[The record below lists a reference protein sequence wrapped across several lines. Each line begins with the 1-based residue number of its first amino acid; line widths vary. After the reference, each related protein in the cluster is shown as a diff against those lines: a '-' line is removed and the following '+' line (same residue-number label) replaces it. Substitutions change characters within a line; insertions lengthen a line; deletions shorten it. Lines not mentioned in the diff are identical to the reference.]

1 MTGRHVMLVGM
12 MGAGKTTIGAEC
24 ARRLARAFVDTDEL
38 IEATAGRTIAE
49 IFSAEGEAGFR
60 VMERAVV
67 ADVCASP
74 VPLVIAVGGGAML
87 DPENRRLAGT
97 NATVVWLR
105 AGPRELAQRV
115 AAQAAETAEA
125 GGERPLLATADPVAM
140 IERLT
145 SLRADAYDAVADVVV
160 DTDDR
165 SIAAV
170 ADAVL
175 EELARCD
182 A

>member
-12 MGAGKTTIGAEC
+12 MGAGKTTVGAEC
-24 ARRLARAFVDTDEL
+24 ALRLGRTFVDTDEL

-49 IFSAEGEAGFR
+49 IFGSDGETAFR
-60 VMERAVV
+60 AMERVVV

-87 DPENRRLAGT
+87 DPENQRLAGA

-105 AGPRELAQRV
+105 ADPSELAQRV
-115 AAQAAETAEA
+115 AAQDAEA
-125 GGERPLLATADPVAM
+125 GAERPLLATADPVAT

-145 SLRADAYDAVADVVV
+145 SLRADAYAAIADVVV

-165 SIAAV
+165 SIATV
-170 ADAVL
+170 ADTVL

>member
-97 NATVVWLR
+97 KATVVWLR

-115 AAQAAETAEA
+115 AAQAAEA

-145 SLRADAYDAVADVVV
+145 SLRADAYGAIADVVI

-175 EELARCD
+175 EELSRCD

>member
-24 ARRLARAFVDTDEL
+24 ARKLDRGFVDTDEL
-38 IEATAGRTIAE
+38 IETTAGRTIAE
-49 IFSAEGEAGFR
+49 IFGSDGEAAFR
-60 VMERAVV
+60 AMERAAV
-67 ADVCASP
+67 ADVCTSP

-87 DPENRRLAGT
+87 DPENQRLAGT

-105 AGPRELAQRV
+105 ADPRELAQRV
-115 AAQAAETAEA
+115 AAQDVEA
-125 GGERPLLATADPVAM
+125 GAERPLLATADQVAT

-145 SLRADAYDAVADVVV
+145 SLRADAYAAIADVVV

-165 SIAAV
+165 SVATVAAAV
-170 ADAVL
+170 L
-175 EELARCD
+175 KELARCD

>member
-1 MTGRHVMLVGM
+1 

-24 ARRLARAFVDTDEL
+24 ARRLDRAFVDTDEL
-38 IEATAGRTIAE
+38 IEATAGRTIPEVFA
-49 IFSAEGEAGFR
+49 SEGEAGFR
-60 VMERAVV
+60 TLERAVV

-87 DPENRRLAGT
+87 DPENRRLAGS

-105 AGPRELAQRV
+105 AEPRELAQRV
-115 AAQAAETAEA
+115 ATQAAEA
-125 GGERPLLATADPVAM
+125 GGERPLLATADPLAM

-145 SLRADAYDAVADVVV
+145 SLRADAYGAIADVVV

>member
-97 NATVVWLR
+97 KATVVWLR

-115 AAQAAETAEA
+115 AAQAAEA

-175 EELARCD
+175 EELTRCD

>member
-97 NATVVWLR
+97 KATVVWLR

-115 AAQAAETAEA
+115 AAQAAEAA
-125 GGERPLLATADPVAM
+125 GERPLRATADPVAM

-145 SLRADAYDAVADVVV
+145 SLRADAYGAVADVVV

>member
-97 NATVVWLR
+97 KATVVWLR

-115 AAQAAETAEA
+115 AAQAAEA